1 MKISQSTF
9 CTVIKGKKHAKIK
22 NRFKFE
28 LLNQSIERLSQISEV
43 INAVI
48 AFLSLNHTMWYNVK
62 SIVSVMMLLYNK
74 NKVQKKPLDP
84 LTPTF
89 SNVYMVS
96 NSQDV
101 CIDIHPAYAHC
112 ISMYYIC
119 QSVL

>member
-62 SIVSVMMLLYNK
+62 SIVSVMMLFYNK
-74 NKVQKKPLDP
+74 NKVQKNLWTPLLQP
-84 LTPTF
+84 LAMFT
-89 SNVYMVS
+89 
-96 NSQDV
+96 
-101 CIDIHPAYAHC
+101 
-112 ISMYYIC
+112 
-119 QSVL
+119 